1 VDIKGYIEGVSIV
14 NLDNENLV
22 LRVDNDESGIIVS
35 WKCDGRLGIDAKCSF
50 NRGN

>member
-14 NLDNENLV
+14 NLDIENLV
-22 LRVDNDESGIIVS
+22 LRVNNDERGIIVS